1 LRTQLILNRSLYGLK
16 QAPRAWYNRFA
27 SYILQ
32 LGFVEAKTGTLLFVY
47 HQGGDTMYLLH
58 YVDDIIL
65 TASST
70 LLLRHVISALKQEFS
85 MKDLSELHQFL
96 GMHVQRSGTGLL
108 FW

>member
-1 LRTQLILNRSLYGLK
+1 MRTQLIFNRSLYGLK
-16 QAPRAWYNRFA
+16 QAPKAWYNRFA

-32 LGFVEAKTGTLLFVY
+32 LGFVEAKTDTLLFVY

-70 LLLRHVISALKQEFS
+70 LLLRHVISALK
-85 MKDLSELHQFL
+85 DLSELHQFL
-96 GMHVQRSGTGLL
+96 GMHVQRSGTALL